1 MDSVGKCVDH
11 GGIHC
16 LVHSR
21 VLPPPIRHT
30 IICVAGAKKAA
41 AVAQALTQ
49 RVPAGQMPAQ
59 MVRPGCGDPGTRL
72 VWLMGAEAASGLQ
85 AVGGSTPSMSA

>member
-1 MDSVGKCVDH
+1 MTGPFTRFSPSPV
-11 GGIHC
+11 
-16 LVHSR
+16 
-21 VLPPPIRHT
+21 RHT

-59 MVRPGCGDPGTRL
+59 MVRPGCGEPGARL
-72 VWLMGAEAASGLQ
+72 VWLMDAEAASGLQ
-85 AVGGSTPSMSA
+85 AVGGLRAVL